1 MRDLINFH
9 RQDRNIGDLMS
20 APTHYFDFPD
30 HRVRRVDIAD
40 IETTNLSDCDVIVG
54 GGGLFGEYFFNM
66 IRRLAE
72 KKDNGRLVAWG
83 LGQQL
88 STGAWWKDWK
98 RFPYDRYVGAFD
110 AIGVRDADVNLRWVP
125 CASCMH
131 PVFDVRRE
139 PVHDFV
145 IFSHH
150 ARRIPIKGFP
160 EISNSCGDFESV
172 IDFISSGDTVLT
184 SSYHGMYWA
193 MLLGR
198 RVVAFPFNSKF
209 FSQKYPV
216 TIYPAVWQRR
226 GYVRS
231 AANKLLGRYVGEFE
245 CMSVSGWR
253 ILAENAR
260 RFPYALDECREAN
273 RLFHGDVMGVFS

>member
-9 RQDRNIGDLMS
+9 RQDENIGDLMS
-20 APTHYFDFPD
+20 APTSYFDFPD

-40 IETTNLSDCDVIVG
+40 VEAIDTSNCDVIVG
-54 GGGLFGEYFFNM
+54 GGGLFGEYFISM
-66 IRRLAE
+66 IRGLAA
-72 KKDNGRLVAWG
+72 KKERGRLVAWG
-83 LGQQL
+83 VGQQL
-88 STGAWWKDWK
+88 SNGAWWREWK
-98 RFPYDRYVGAFD
+98 RFRYDKYINEFD
-110 AIGVRDADVNLRWVP
+110 AIGVRDVNVNLRWVP

-131 PVFDVRRE
+131 PVFDVKKE
-139 PVHDFV
+139 PVHDLV

-160 EISNSCGDFESV
+160 EISNNCVDFETV

-209 FSQKYPV
+209 FSQRYPV

-226 GYVRS
+226 GRVRS
-231 AANKLLGRYVGEFE
+231 LANRLLARDVGEFE
-245 CMSVSGWR
+245 CMNVSGWR
-253 ILAENAR
+253 MLADNAL
-260 RFPYALDECREAN
+260 RFPHALDECREAN
-273 RLFHGDVMGVFS
+273 RLFYGDVKGVFS